1 MAEWSASTD
10 GGIDPRRAGGIVK
23 GIAMD
28 SEVSARL
35 PLQARPSGQHATVR
49 GTRSAKA
56 IIKTR
61 KGLFYWAHKRFEQFG
76 IHAYHR

>member
-1 MAEWSASTD
+1 
-10 GGIDPRRAGGIVK
+10 
-23 GIAMD
+23 MD
-28 SEVSARL
+28 SEVSERL
-35 PLQARPSGQHATVR
+35 PLQARPSGQHTTVR